1 MPAHGAWRLRFSR
14 PQARP
19 AQHGYALGRAIEQ
32 APGPDLRTS
41 AGSGRAG
48 MAERNDPE
56 TLDVLRHL
64 EAKVTARA
72 AEMTMVARDLEDGA
86 ETLVVSYGITSR
98 AAREAVRLTR
108 ASGRRASFLG
118 LLTLFP
124 IPADEIR
131 AAAAGVR
138 RVVVAEEN
146 MGGLYRRVLAGAL
159 PGLPLHGVNTL
170 GAMIRPAQIL
180 EAV

>member
-1 MPAHGAWRLRFSR
+1 
-14 PQARP
+14 
-19 AQHGYALGRAIEQ
+19 
-32 APGPDLRTS
+32 
-41 AGSGRAG
+41 
-48 MAERNDPE
+48 
-56 TLDVLRHL
+56 
-64 EAKVTARA
+64 
-72 AEMTMVARDLEDGA
+72 
-86 ETLVVSYGITSR
+86 VVSYGITSR
-98 AAREAVRLTR
+98 AAREAVRLHR

-124 IPADEIR
+124 IPVDEIR

-146 MGGLYRRVLAGAL
+146 LGGLYRRVLAGGL

-180 EAV
+180 EAL